1 MDRERV
7 IYIVKE
13 EIKKISGSNMEINEN
28 SILKNTGNHNIGL
41 SSLETVQLLVE
52 LEGVFQ
58 IEFEEQLDKI
68 ADLVDYIIRHTE
80 K

>member
-13 EIKKISGSNMEINEN
+13 EIKKISGSNMVINEN

-52 LEGVFQ
+52 LEGIFQ

-68 ADLVDYIIRHTE
+68 SDLVDYIIGHTE